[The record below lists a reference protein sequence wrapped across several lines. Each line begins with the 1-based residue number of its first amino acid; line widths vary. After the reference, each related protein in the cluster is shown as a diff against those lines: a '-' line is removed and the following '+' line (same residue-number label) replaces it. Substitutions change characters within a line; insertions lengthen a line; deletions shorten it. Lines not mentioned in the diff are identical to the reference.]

1 MSKDVKDYIS
11 IIGNRLGKAFSIDSF
26 GTEEELEFWA
36 LSAEHMSRKKNPAFQ
51 NIISW
56 IDLLYQAPVHFV
68 YKLEKEHLI
77 LIKRQLISENL
88 LSKEGKNVKKAELD
102 TKRAEFIQDFEGQMQ
117 NLEKKRQWDE
127 DFKEFGVSAHTI
139 GNCEHIPLYKRNG
152 DFWGIYVVGPN
163 IKSPE
168 NMVPKM
174 SIISRLLSSWLI
186 ELEKQEKKSQKNYQE
201 KIQALV
207 GDLGSGALNTEGFTE
222 LILLYVIN
230 VLKAHSGAVIEYRD
244 GKPILI
250 SSNNLSEV
258 HLKSL
263 MGLSGDKMYEFESD
277 NFKLTDSGQRIQKEL
292 DIEPLFLPYIK
303 NEIKGFIWIN
313 RLEENQAKDNHP
325 VLGDIT
331 EIVSDLFEF
340 RNSNEI
346 FSNNLVEAFYKMLR
360 AVEGNREKTKFHT
373 PRMIAFIEMF
383 GMIFGLDAKE
393 MEILKL
399 TAKLHDIGYVG
410 AAGISSMASIG
421 SELAH
426 PIAGSMMLSNLPIHE
441 DVINGIKTHHEWV
454 NGKGTPNGLIGEDI
468 PWTGKIIA
476 VYEYIVDFFESNS
489 NVAPEKEEEM
499 MERLKSNIIE
509 RADIHFDLVL
519 IPTVIQQLTML
530 GWSGCAQLGVD
541 QSD

>member
-1 MSKDVKDYIS
+1 MSKDVKDYIN

-56 IDLLYQAPVHFV
+56 VDLLYHAPVHFV

-88 LSKEGKNVKKAELD
+88 LPEKGKSLKKAELD
-102 TKRAEFIQDFEGQMQ
+102 TKRVEFIQDFEGQMQ

-152 DFWGIYVVGPN
+152 EFWGIYVVGPN

-186 ELEKQEKKSQKNYQE
+186 ELEKQEKKSQRNYQE

-207 GDLGSGALNTEGFTE
+207 GDLGSGALNTKGFTE

-244 GKPILI
+244 GNPILI
-250 SSNNLSEV
+250 SSNNLNEV

-263 MGLSGDKMYEFESD
+263 MGLSGDKMYELEGN
-277 NFKLTDSGQRIQKEL
+277 NFKLTDSGFKIQEEL
-292 DIEPLFLPYIK
+292 DIKPLFLPYIK

-313 RLEENQAKDNHP
+313 RLEENQTKDNHP

-331 EIVSDLFEF
+331 EIVSNLFKF

-346 FSNNLVEAFYKMLR
+346 FSNNLIDAFYKMLR
-360 AVEGNREKTKFHT
+360 AVEGNREKTRFHT

-421 SELAH
+421 SEMAH
-426 PIAGSMMLSNLPIHE
+426 PIAGAMMLSNLPIHE

>member
-1 MSKDVKDYIS
+1 MSKDVKDYIN

-88 LSKEGKNVKKAELD
+88 LSEKGKNVKKAELD

-152 DFWGIYVVGPN
+152 EFWGIYVVGPN

-174 SIISRLLSSWLI
+174 SIISRLLSTWLI
-186 ELEKQEKKSQKNYQE
+186 ELEKQEKKSQRNYQE

-207 GDLGSGALNTEGFTE
+207 GELGSGALNTEGFTE

-263 MGLSGDKMYEFESD
+263 MGLSGDKMYELEGD
-277 NFKLTDSGQRIQKEL
+277 NFKLTDSGLRIQKEL

-313 RLEENQAKDNHP
+313 RLEENKDKDNHP

>member
-1 MSKDVKDYIS
+1 MSKDVKDYIN

-26 GTEEELEFWA
+26 GIEEELDFWA

-51 NIISW
+51 NIITW
-56 IDLLYQAPVHFV
+56 MDLLYQAPVHFV
-68 YKLEKEHLI
+68 YKLEKDHLI

-88 LSKEGKNVKKAELD
+88 LSDKGSKMKKSELESQR
-102 TKRAEFIQDFEGQMQ
+102 TQFIQDFENQMQ

-127 DFKEFGVSAHTI
+127 DFKEHGVSAHTI
-139 GNCEHIPLYKRNG
+139 GNCEHIPLYKKNG
-152 DFWGIYVVGPN
+152 EFWGIYVVGPN

-168 NMVPKM
+168 NMVPKF

-186 ELEKQEKKSQKNYQE
+186 KLEEQEKKSQKQYQE
-201 KIQALV
+201 KIQGLV
-207 GDLGSGALNTEGFTE
+207 GELGSGALNTKGISE
-222 LILLYVIN
+222 LLLLYLIN
-230 VLKAHSGAVIEYRD
+230 VLKAESGAVIEYAE
-244 GKPILI
+244 GKPVII
-250 SSNNLSEV
+250 ASNKLKES

-263 MGLSGDKMYEFESD
+263 MGLNDDTMYVLEGD
-277 NFKLTDSGQRIQKEL
+277 NFKLTESGNKIQKGL
-292 DIEPLFLPYIK
+292 DLEPLFLPYIK
-303 NEIKGFIWIN
+303 DDISGFIWIN
-313 RLEENQAKDNHP
+313 RFEENEVKDKHP
-325 VLGDIT
+325 VLGDIS
-331 EIVSDLFEF
+331 EVVAKLFEF
-340 RNSNEI
+340 RNNNEI
-346 FSNNLVEAFYKMLR
+346 FSNDLVDAFYKMLR
-360 AVEGNREKTKFHT
+360 AIEGNREKTKFHT
-373 PRMIAFIEMF
+373 PRMIAFTEMF

-393 MEILKL
+393 MNILKL

-426 PIAGSMMLSNLPIHE
+426 PVAGSMMLSNLPIHE

-454 NGKGTPNGLIGEDI
+454 NGKGTPNGMLGEDI

-476 VYEYIVDFFESNS
+476 VYEYVVDFFESNS
-489 NVAPEKEEEM
+489 NVPPEKEEEM

-509 RADIHFDLVL
+509 RADVQFDLVL

-541 QSD
+541 QAD